1 MATFQ
6 GLKQSSA
13 EKQIFHLAWK
23 IVDIFF
29 KTSYMRWQVSS
40 DCTCDA
46 INNLTEKWA
55 LSHSEIFRTSKLMS
69 FLLSFALTSWLVLP
83 IICPNLAIAFLPL
96 SISFPLLLW
105 RHIVWC
111 LFLQTLCYFHVWV
124 FDDLWWCYRT
134 WGTTTVFG
142 WLFVNWI

>member
-13 EKQIFHLAWK
+13 EKQIFHLACK

-29 KTSYMRWQVSS
+29 KNHIWGDRCHQIVPMKQSIILQ
-40 DCTCDA
+40 
-46 INNLTEKWA
+46 KWA
-55 LSHSEIFRTSKLMS
+55 LSHSEIFRTSKLMP

-96 SISFPLLLW
+96 SISFPLLFW
-105 RHIVWC
+105 RHIVLC
-111 LFLQTLCYFHVWV
+111 LFLQTLCYFYVWV

-134 WGTTTVFG
+134 WDTTTVFG